1 MQLAPQPNRCAIP
14 NLWYFFSFPD
24 QKRQVC
30 PVSVSAE
37 NHLCFLIPI
46 GIFIP
51 IIPHMDP
58 TYTDAHHR
66 LARYAKA
73 LSHPARVWILQ
84 FLDQVDGCIVGDL
97 VKVLPLAQSSVSQHL
112 KELKDAGL
120 IQGDIDPPRV
130 RYCINRR
137 NWQEAQDLFG
147 AFWRLSDPT
156 PEVLPAKEQG

>member
-1 MQLAPQPNRCAIP
+1 M
-14 NLWYFFSFPD
+14 
-24 QKRQVC
+24 
-30 PVSVSAE
+30 
-37 NHLCFLIPI
+37 
-46 GIFIP
+46 P
-51 IIPHMDP
+51 IIFPMEP

-112 KELKDAGL
+112 RELKAAGL

-130 RYCINRR
+130 RYCINRS
-137 NWQEAQDLFG
+137 NWQEAQGLFG
-147 AFWRLSDPT
+147 TFWRLSDPAPET
-156 PEVLPAKEQG
+156 PPANEQGSVIP